1 MASLNRVVLI
11 GNLTKDPELRST
23 PTGQSVVTLRL
34 AVNDRRKV
42 DDEWQEVAHF
52 FDVTVWGKQAENAA
66 QYLKKGRSV
75 AVDGR
80 LQSRSWETPEG
91 QKRSAVDVVAE
102 RVVFLGGG
110 GGGGGG
116 GGAEEPDV
124 PPADESGDDIPF

>member
-23 PTGQSVVTLRL
+23 PSGQSVVTLRI

-42 DDEWQEVAHF
+42 NDEWTEVAHF
-52 FDVTVWGKQAENAA
+52 FDVVVWGKQAETAA
-66 QYLKKGRSV
+66 QYLKKGRGV

-80 LQSRSWETPEG
+80 LASRSWETPEG
-91 QKRSAVDVVAE
+91 QKRSAVEVVAD

-116 GGAEEPDV
+116 ADEPDV
-124 PPADESGDDIPF
+124 PPADEAGDDIPF